1 MKPMRIFIRRRITL
15 EEILERIEK
24 LRSMYGNIETV
35 YKQALSSD
43 TRLLEIYLEW
53 KALRDALKEYEE
65 DGETLYTIE
74 QEVKPETARR
84 LFTKN
89 MLKLLGEVRSSE
101 SISALASK
109 VGRSVANVYRDLKF
123 LESIRVVVL
132 RREGKRLRP
141 ELLMRELVLQL

>member
-1 MKPMRIFIRRRITL
+1 MRIFIRRRITL

-24 LRSMYGNIETV
+24 LRNIYGDLETL
-35 YKQALSSD
+35 YKRVKNSE
-43 TRLLEIYLEW
+43 TRLLETYLEW

-74 QEVKPETARR
+74 REVKPEIARR

-89 MLKLLGEVRSSE
+89 MLKLLSEVRSSE
-101 SISALASK
+101 SISALASR

-123 LESIRVVVL
+123 LERVRIVVL

-141 ELLMRELVLQL
+141 ELLMRELILQL

>member
-1 MKPMRIFIRRRITL
+1 MRIFIRRRITL

-24 LRSMYGNIETV
+24 LRNIYGDLETL
-35 YKQALSSD
+35 YKRVKKSE
-43 TRLLEIYLEW
+43 TRLLETYLEW

-74 QEVKPETARR
+74 REVKPEIARR

-89 MLKLLGEVRSSE
+89 MLKLLSEVRSSE
-101 SISALASK
+101 SISALASR

-123 LESIRVVVL
+123 LERVRIVVL

-141 ELLMRELVLQL
+141 ELLMRELILQL

>member
-1 MKPMRIFIRRRITL
+1 MRIFIRRRITL

-24 LRSMYGNIETV
+24 LRNFYGDLETL
-35 YKQALSSD
+35 YKRVKNSE
-43 TRLLEIYLEW
+43 TRLLETYLEW

-74 QEVKPETARR
+74 REVKPEIARR

-89 MLKLLGEVRSSE
+89 MLKLLSEVRSSE
-101 SISALASK
+101 SISALASR

-123 LESIRVVVL
+123 LERVRIVVL

-141 ELLMRELVLQL
+141 ELLMRELILQL

>member
-1 MKPMRIFIRRRITL
+1 MRIFIRRRITL

-24 LRSMYGNIETV
+24 LRNIYGDLETL
-35 YKQALSSD
+35 YKRVKNSE
-43 TRLLEIYLEW
+43 TRLLETYLEW

-74 QEVKPETARR
+74 REVKPEIARR

-89 MLKLLGEVRSSE
+89 MLKLLSEVRSSE
-101 SISALASK
+101 SISALASR

-123 LESIRVVVL
+123 LERVKIVVL

-141 ELLMRELVLQL
+141 ELLMRELILQL